1 MTPDQRAAELARKI
15 REQFTKQKDD
25 ISGSI
30 LGTMIEVAGEGS
42 AAAIALQNQA
52 KQTGVFIEALNAS
65 TEEIEADAN
74 VLIADIL
81 TEIEDEWRLT
91 SGLEL
96 TSDQAEVI
104 KDSIVNDFFV
114 PTTSFFG
121 DREYTGTATFDQE
134 AQMFDPETGIAN
146 TDLQNIVRF
155 KIQDGQTQVLRFPTH
170 YTVDKQIGEIAR
182 QLDKAGIID
191 TEDRDA
197 GSAVLEAI
205 RNNLSTFKRQIDE
218 VTSETNKN
226 FSNAIDTLIENAN
239 PALPPTQPE
248 QLKKVAAYQ
257 WINELN
263 NPVAQTLPPN
273 MLQAIVQEQ
282 YSQEPEMQKQ
292 IESYTKN
299 FQDLIKTLNPI
310 FSNDPAASYKQNIL
324 NDMLKSTVA
333 EMEMVKFDPELNS
346 QQKLE
351 ALNQLQV
358 TFDKGSEDGSVP
370 GIAEAFKRAETQYG
384 IDRATQTRDNANRNP
399 EQFQQ
404 NYLQAS
410 ASERKILDEDLN
422 ILNQQG
428 YSITPSGKFVE
439 QADPLNL
446 RPFANLDFDPSTI
459 KDPTARQAMAEF
471 MAYTQGLTPQQ
482 QFNMQLGVAPPS
494 LPQSIMQGF
503 ENIGRPLDSQIPIDP
518 IYSASDFGQ
527 GTTEGSFDLTP
538 EGGLDQ
544 KDFGSNISFQEPD
557 LMYQTEDFDLR
568 PSAKSKPTEEFDEL
582 RGM

>member
-1 MTPDQRAAELARKI
+1 
-15 REQFTKQKDD
+15 
-25 ISGSI
+25 
-30 LGTMIEVAGEGS
+30 V
-42 AAAIALQNQA
+42 
-52 KQTGVFIEALNAS
+52 
-65 TEEIEADAN
+65 ADAN

-96 TSDQAEVI
+96 TSDQTEVI

-114 PTTSFFG
+114 PTTEFFG
-121 DREYTGTATFDQE
+121 DREYTGTFQRDE
-134 AQMFDPETGIAN
+134 IFDPEVGLAVSDYD

-191 TEDRDA
+191 TKDRDS

-205 RNNLSTFKRQIDE
+205 KNNLSTFKRQVDE
-218 VTSETNKN
+218 VTTETNKS
-226 FSNAIDTLIENAN
+226 FPNAIDKLIQNAN

-273 MLQAIVQEQ
+273 MLQEMMQEQ
-282 YSQEPEMQKQ
+282 YSQQFLQEPEMQKQ
-292 IESYTKN
+292 IEGYTKN

-333 EMEMVKFDPELNS
+333 EMEMVKFDPELDS

-410 ASERKILDEDLN
+410 PSERKILDEDLN

-459 KDPTARQAMAEF
+459 KDPTARQAMAQF
-471 MAYTQGLTPQQ
+471 MAYTQGLTPEQ
-482 QFNMQLGVAPPS
+482 QFNMQSGANVPALPSNLVDQFELIGNPRANKYTPLLTSNFDGSPDMATTPEMQMEGGYENLSPNNINLAPDPRTKPLDTRALGLGLGVSGAPN
-494 LPQSIMQGF
+494 MQK
-503 ENIGRPLDSQIPIDP
+503 
-518 IYSASDFGQ
+518 
-527 GTTEGSFDLTP
+527 
-538 EGGLDQ
+538 Q
-544 KDFGSNISFQEPD
+544 KTQEEFN
-557 LMYQTEDFDLR
+557 LMPNQ
-568 PSAKSKPTEEFDEL
+568 EFDEL